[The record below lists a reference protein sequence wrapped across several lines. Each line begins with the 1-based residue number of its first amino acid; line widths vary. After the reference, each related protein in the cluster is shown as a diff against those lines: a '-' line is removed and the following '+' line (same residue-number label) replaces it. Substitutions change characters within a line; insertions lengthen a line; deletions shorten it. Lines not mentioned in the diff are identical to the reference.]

1 METLKEVAV
10 ILGYLAEIA
19 AVIVAVYKIGKRI
32 DKKVEKIE
40 SHMTENYV
48 DIKRLTFVS
57 KDMPIGERLDAGE
70 KYVNAGGNGEVKVQY
85 NVLKAEYE
93 EALKNEMHSH
103 NSRKDD

>member
-1 METLKEVAV
+1 MEALKDIAV

-19 AVIVAVYKIGKRI
+19 AVIVAVYKIGKKI
-32 DKKVEKIE
+32 DKKVERIE
-40 SHMTENYV
+40 NHMTENYV

-85 NVLKAEYE
+85 NVLKKEYE
-93 EALKNEMHSH
+93 EQLLNELHSNEDSH
-103 NSRKDD
+103 K